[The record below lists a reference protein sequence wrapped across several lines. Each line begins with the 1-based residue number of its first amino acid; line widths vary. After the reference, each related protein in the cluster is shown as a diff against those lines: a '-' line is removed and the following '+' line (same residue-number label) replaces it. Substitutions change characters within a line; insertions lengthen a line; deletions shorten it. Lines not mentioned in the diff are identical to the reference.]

1 MKRKSKFILR
11 ILASTVSVVL
21 LASAFPFPSSELT
34 TADAAQT
41 TTISNPIIWADV
53 PDEDIIRVGD
63 TYYMVSTTMYFSPG
77 APIMKSKDLV
87 SWKICN
93 YVYDTYADGDKQTLK
108 NGENDYSHG
117 QWAASLRYHDGN
129 FYVFFGSYG
138 TGKSYIYKTSD
149 IENGTW
155 TRSEINGMYHDAS
168 MLFDDDGRNYL
179 VYGAGGTAKIKEFNS
194 DMTGF
199 KKDGVEQTLF
209 STGLDNLAGEGW
221 HIQKINGYY
230 YIFVI
235 AWPSNSKR
243 IELCY
248 RSKELLGTYEGKTI
262 LNSGLGTYGSGV
274 AQGGIV
280 DTPDG
285 KWYGLLFQD
294 HGSVGRIP
302 VLVPVTWEN
311 NWPMM
316 GVNGEAPLTLEIDR
330 DYAGTQLAKD
340 DDFTYSSNKLA
351 LEWQWNHNPDNTAWS
366 VTERPGYLRL
376 KNNTLATNLLDAKN
390 TLTQRAEGPSC
401 SSVIKLD
408 TSGMKAGDYAGL
420 SAFQFKYGN
429 VGVYVSDDGTKKIY
443 MANNGGYSDSATVGD
458 SYNNIIEQTN
468 LSGNEIYLK
477 VDFLFNTVDSTG
489 NSSYNIDKANFY
501 YSYDGADWKKIGE
514 ELSMVYSLTLF
525 AGYRSG
531 IYSYATKTTGG
542 YADIDSFDYER
553 ADWNA
558 PTVIK
563 PNEYGW
569 YFADGFEGDI
579 GSWQARGSASIQTSG
594 RTAYVGS
601 EALLIQNRTAAWN
614 GAYKTLNPRVFL
626 PGNAYSFSVN
636 VTYFDG
642 AATDK
647 FYLKLQY
654 IDANGDTQYDTIA
667 EGTGIK
673 GEWIQLANTNYQ
685 IPAGA
690 SNMQLYVET
699 ANTTNDFYIDEAI
712 GAVGGIGIL
721 GAGVSKDIIL
731 GDLNSDNVINAI
743 DLCLAKHGVSYGFD
757 SKRYEVA
764 ADVDQS
770 GTVDVTDLKLI
781 RDFLF
786 AKITEFPIA
795 EKQDKPIKSIVSM
808 KEYTARVSANILE
821 TEPAEEREEKS
832 GVTYGTVQKVSYYST
847 TCKRTRCFNIL
858 LPANYSESKQYPV
871 LYAMHGYWQ
880 AEDTLIDETDKSM
893 RLRQIIGNAIA
904 SGEAKDMIVVFPYIY
919 ASETQDSCSGMN
931 EENNTAYDNFINE
944 LTNDLMPYIESHY
957 SVKTGK
963 DNTAIMGFSMGGR
976 ESLYISMK
984 RPDLFGYV
992 GAVCPAPGVSPGLI
1006 AKSDFQYTDESPYLL
1021 LLTAGS
1027 NDTVVYSTPSG
1038 YHDILNNNGVP
1049 HIWHYVKDG
1058 YHGGNC
1064 IRAHMYNFVRA
1075 VFKATD

>member
-1 MKRKSKFILR
+1 MHFKNRFFLR
-11 ILASTVSVVL
+11 ITACAAAAALMT
-21 LASAFPFPSSELT
+21 SAIPLKSSEILT
-34 TADAAQT
+34 VQAAQT
-41 TTISNPIIWADV
+41 TTVSNPVIWADV

-63 TYYMVSTTMYFSPG
+63 TYYMISTTMYFSPG

-87 SWKICN
+87 SWEICN
-93 YVYDTYADGDKQTLK
+93 YVYDTYADGDKQNLR

-168 MLFDDDGRNYL
+168 ILFDDDGRNYL

-199 KKDGVEQTLF
+199 KDGGAEQTLF

-235 AWPSNSKR
+235 AWPSGSGR

-248 RSKELLGTYEGKTI
+248 RSKELLGTYEGKTV
-262 LNSGLGTYGSGV
+262 LNSGIGTYGSGV

-302 VLVPVTWEN
+302 VLVPVTWED

-316 GVNGEAPLTLEIDR
+316 GVNGKVPVTLEVDGG
-330 DYAGTQLAKD
+330 YEGTSLAKD

-376 KNNTLATNLLDAKN
+376 KNNTLATNLLDARN
-390 TLTQRAEGPSC
+390 TLTQRTEGPSC

-408 TSGMKAGDYAGL
+408 TSGMKSGDYAGL

-429 VGVYVSDDGTKKIY
+429 VGVYVADDGTKKIY
-443 MANNGGYSDSATVGD
+443 MANNGGYSDSAGVGD
-458 SYNNIIEQTN
+458 SYNNIVEQTS

-477 VDFLFNTVDSTG
+477 VDFLFNTVDSDG

-501 YSYDGADWKKIGE
+501 YSYDGTNWTKIGE

-525 AGYRSG
+525 TGYRSG

-542 YADIDSFDYER
+542 YADIDYFDYER
-553 ADWNA
+553 ADWNT
-558 PTVIK
+558 PTVIE

-569 YFADGFEGDI
+569 YFVDGFEGDTC
-579 GSWQARGSASIQTSG
+579 SWQARGSSDIQTSG
-594 RTAYVGS
+594 RTAFVGD
-601 EALLIQNRTAAWN
+601 EALLVQNRTAAWN
-614 GAYKTLNPRVFL
+614 GAYKTLNPRAFV
-626 PGNAYSFSVN
+626 PGNEYSFSVN

-647 FYLKLQY
+647 FCLKLQY
-654 IDANGDTQYDTIA
+654 TDANGDTQYSTVA
-667 EGTGIK
+667 EGTAIR
-673 GEWIQLANTNYQ
+673 GEWVQLANKNYL
-685 IPAGA
+685 IPADA
-690 SNMQLYVET
+690 TNMQLYVET
-699 ANTTNDFYIDEAI
+699 AETTNNFYIDEVI
-712 GAVGGIGIL
+712 GAVGGTGIL
-721 GAGVSKDIIL
+721 GAGEAKDIIP
-731 GDLNSDNVINAI
+731 GDVNFDGVINVF
-743 DLCLAKHGVSYGFD
+743 DLCMAKSGVLKGFG
-757 SKRYEVA
+757 SKAEEIA
-764 ADVDQS
+764 ADVNLDE
-770 GTVDVTDLKLI
+770 TADITDIQLI
-781 RDFLF
+781 QDFLLK
-786 AKITEFPIA
+786 KITEFPVA
-795 EKQDKPIKSIVSM
+795 EKPVETIITM
-808 KEYTARVSANILE
+808 EEYTAQVSAKMLE
-821 TEPAEEREEKS
+821 KEPAEEREEKA
-832 GVTYGTVQKVSYYST
+832 GVTYGTVTKVSYYST
-847 TCKRTRCFNIL
+847 TCKRQRNFNIL
-858 LPANYSESKQYPV
+858 LPANYSESKEYPV

-880 AEDTLIDETDKSM
+880 SEDTLIDESDESM

-919 ASETQDSCSGMN
+919 ASETHEACSGMDDA
-931 EENNTAYDNFINE
+931 NNAAYDNFINE

-992 GAVCPAPGVSPGLI
+992 GTVCPAPGVSPGLI
-1006 AKSDFQYTDESPYLL
+1006 SESDFKYTGESPYLL

-1038 YHDILNNNGVP
+1038 YNDILNNNGVP
-1049 HIWHYVKDG
+1049 HIWHYVDGG

-1075 VFKATD
+1075 AFKATD